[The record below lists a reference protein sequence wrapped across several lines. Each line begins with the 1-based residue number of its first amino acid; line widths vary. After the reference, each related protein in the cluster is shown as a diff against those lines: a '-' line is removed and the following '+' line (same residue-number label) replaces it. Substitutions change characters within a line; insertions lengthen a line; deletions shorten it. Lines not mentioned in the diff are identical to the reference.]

1 MSSARYLLPL
11 AILSLSLTIPTLAEA
26 GKKEAGAAAEEPKL
40 PVIEAT
46 GISEFDS
53 VFMRAK
59 DIHTT
64 IDTQTAALND
74 AKKGVKSAAKVAD
87 NEPLDSAMNAIKAA
101 AAGKLD
107 LDNGGATPR
116 VKAKDDAAPEV
127 KAAANAVNKLAD
139 AAEGTLGV
147 IKDLIPEARNL
158 ATACIDFPAKLL
170 KMEPTVIMSNNKK
183 VAGNVKTTAATPD
196 RLDLLQKAADEVF
209 TALKAVFAS

>member
-11 AILSLSLTIPTLAEA
+11 AILSVTLAIPSLAEA
-26 GKKEAGAAAEEPKL
+26 GKKEAAAPAEAKL

-74 AKKGVKSAAKVAD
+74 AKKGVNAAAKVAD

-101 AAGKLD
+101 AAGNLD
-107 LDNGGATPR
+107 LDNGGPTPR
-116 VKAKDDAAPEV
+116 VKAKEGAAPEV
-127 KAAANAVNKLAD
+127 KSAANAVNKLAD

-158 ATACIDFPAKLL
+158 ATACIEFPAKLL
-170 KMEPTVIMSNNKK
+170 KMEPSVIMTNNKK
-183 VAGNVKTTAATPD
+183 VTGNVKTTAATTE
-196 RLDLLQKAADEVF
+196 RLELLQKAADEVF
-209 TALKAVFAS
+209 TALKAVFAA